1 MLEKSQ
7 KKKQIDTYIRFSG
20 IAFQMIAVI
29 GIFSYFGVWLD
40 KKFPNSYSLNT
51 VIFSLVGVILAMYL
65 VIKKVISLN
74 KDKK

>member
-40 KKFPNSYSLNT
+40 EKFPNSYSLYT
-51 VIFSLVGVILAMYL
+51 VIFSLLGVVLAMYL

>member
-1 MLEKSQ
+1 MLEGGQKRSQ
-7 KKKQIDTYIRFSG
+7 INTYLRFSG

-29 GIFSYFGVWLD
+29 SVFSYFGVWLD
-40 KKFPNSYSLNT
+40 EKFPNSYSLNT
-51 VIFSLVGVILAMYL
+51 VIFSLLGVIFAMYL

>member
-1 MLEKSQ
+1 
-7 KKKQIDTYIRFSG
+7 
-20 IAFQMIAVI
+20 MIAVI